1 MNIKTRIK
9 KRNDFGKTYKMNGNI
24 RIDTNHDDES
34 LIGKQLKARDV
45 FYNKNVFIK
54 NTNKKIDYVVF
65 QKNLAIVLPDNID
78 SETIDFLKSINVDTL
93 IIETEEQFNI
103 QEIFKY
109 DYTSF
114 EELNKLKLYLT
125 TKYV

>member
-1 MNIKTRIK
+1 MKLK
-9 KRNDFGKTYKMNGNI
+9 KRNDFGKAYKMHKNI
-24 RIDTNHDDES
+24 RIDTNYDDYS

-65 QKNLAIVLPDNID
+65 QKNLAIILPDNIY

-109 DYTSF
+109 EYTSF